1 MKTTISNKDA
11 NQRVDKYLKKYLNDA
26 PLSFIYKLIRKKDVK
41 VNGVKVKENYILKE
55 NDNLEVYLKPD
66 ILKELSNPKE
76 IKDSGKQFKVI
87 FEDENILI
95 VSKPMGLSVHGD
107 ELSREYNLS
116 NQVLSYLIKK
126 GEYHPNKDIGFTPAL
141 AHRID
146 RNTSGLVIFGK
157 NLESLQILTKL
168 FKDRSGIDKHYLTL
182 VYGEI
187 DKLIEINAPLTKDEN
202 SKEVRVDFKNGE
214 LAKSIVTPIYH
225 NKEYSLVDVQI
236 ITGKT
241 HQIRVHLSHIKH
253 PSVGDAKY
261 GDFNKNKSFNNEFN
275 WKFQFLHAYKLKFS
289 GIGGKLSYLNNK
301 VITDKLPEDKAK
313 IVKKIFNKTI

>member
-1 MKTTISNKDA
+1 MKTIITSKDA
-11 NQRVDKYLKKYLNDA
+11 NQRIDKYLKKYLNDA

-41 VNGVKVKENYILKE
+41 VNGIKVKENYIIKE

-66 ILKELSNPKE
+66 IIKELSKPKSE
-76 IKDSGKQFKVI
+76 VKIEKQFNVI

-126 GEYHPNKDIGFTPAL
+126 GEYHPSKDIGFTPAL

-168 FKDRSGIDKHYLTL
+168 FKDRVGIDKHYLSL
-182 VYGEI
+182 VYGQI
-187 DKLIEINAPLTKDEN
+187 DQLIEINAPLTKDET
-202 SKEVRVDFKNGE
+202 SKEVKVDFKNGE
-214 LAKSIVTPIYH
+214 LAKSIVYPLYF
-225 NKEYSLVDVQI
+225 NKDYSLVDVQI

-241 HQIRVHLSHIKH
+241 HQIRVHLAHIKH
-253 PSVGDAKY
+253 PIVGDAKY
-261 GDFNKNKSFNNEFN
+261 GDFTKNKHFNDEFN

-289 GIGGKLSYLNNK
+289 GISGKLAYLNNK
-301 VITDKLPEDKAK
+301 VITDKLPNDKAN
-313 IVKKIFNKTI
+313 IIKKIFNKSL